1 MIKKILLGEDDYLD
15 KELTVTT
22 LKSIPILNEI
32 VHLDNGQAVLDYI
45 FKQGDFQ
52 HSEHDEPGLVILDLK
67 MPKLDGIEVLK
78 QLKKS
83 NSSKHIPVIML
94 TSSKELKDV
103 IESYGVGANSYVVK
117 PVNIKDFEDA
127 VRAIGFYWALINKT
141 K

>member
-32 VHLDNGQAVLDYI
+32 VHFDNGQTVLDYI
-45 FKQGDFQ
+45 FKQGEFENAD
-52 HSEHDEPGLVILDLK
+52 HDEPGLIILDLK
-67 MPKLDGIEVLK
+67 MPKIDGIEVLK
-78 QLKKS
+78 QIKENKI
-83 NSSKHIPVIML
+83 SKHIPVIML

-127 VRAIGFYWALINKT
+127 VRTIGFYWALVNHR
-141 K
+141 

>member
-32 VHLDNGQAVLDYI
+32 VHFDNGQTVLDYI
-45 FKQGDFQ
+45 FKQGEFECSD
-52 HSEHDEPGLVILDLK
+52 HDDPVLILLDLK
-67 MPKLDGIEVLK
+67 LPKLDGIQVLRQIK
-78 QLKKS
+78 ENIS
-83 NSSKHIPVIML
+83 VKHIPVIML

-117 PVNIKDFEDA
+117 PVNKKDFEDS
-127 VRAIGFYWALINKT
+127 VRAIGFYWALINQT